1 MNFIKKILGAKFL
14 LCRNRNSVPV
24 NPDQEIFAD
33 RNNSADMLKG
43 ILPEEV
49 RTIACI
55 APGSYPGGESYPRG
69 IKLLEQAGYK
79 VKVMPHAFER
89 PAKGQTSTRLESR
102 LKDFYAAW
110 LDPEVDMILCIRG
123 GTGCGELMSK
133 IDWQNL
139 PQRHELYFQGYSDV
153 TMILCALL
161 KRNYGHPVAGAMVS
175 SLQGLIPDALAAMHN
190 MHHNCQVGPV
200 DVIPLVP
207 GDCEGLPLAGLL
219 ARLSVVVK
227 TSDRPAVKDRII
239 FIESVSATL
248 PEIRQQFKILLDEKF
263 FDGARGVVFCCFTKT
278 GAGENDIEE
287 LLQELAGQIGLPV
300 YMRFPFGHQNISYT
314 IDFQR
319 KAVIKNNTV
328 IFPVP

>member
-1 MNFIKKILGAKFL
+1 MNFIKKILSANFFS
-14 LCRNRNSVPV
+14 CRKRNSVSV
-24 NPDQEIFAD
+24 TTDQEIFAE

-43 ILPEEV
+43 ILPETV

-55 APGSYPGGESYPRG
+55 APGSYPGAESYHRG

-79 VKVMPHAFER
+79 VKVMPHAFEK
-89 PAKGQTSTRLESR
+89 PDENQTSTRLESR

-133 IDWQNL
+133 VDWQKL
-139 PQRHELYFQGYSDV
+139 PPRPELYFQGYSDI

-175 SLQGLIPDALAAMHN
+175 SIHGLIPNALAAMRD
-190 MHHNCQVGPV
+190 MHHNHQVGPV

-207 GDCEGLPLAGLL
+207 GDCEGLPIAGLL
-219 ARLSVVVK
+219 ARLSAVVK
-227 TSDRPAVKDRII
+227 TADRPEVKDRII

-248 PEIRQQFKILLDEKF
+248 PEIRQQFQTLLDEKF

-278 GAGENDIEE
+278 DAAENDVDN
-287 LLQELAGQIGLPV
+287 LLKELAGEIGLPV
-300 YMRFPFGHQNISYT
+300 YMHFPFGHQNISYT

-319 KAVIKNNTV
+319 KVVIKNNTV
-328 IFPVP
+328 TFPAP